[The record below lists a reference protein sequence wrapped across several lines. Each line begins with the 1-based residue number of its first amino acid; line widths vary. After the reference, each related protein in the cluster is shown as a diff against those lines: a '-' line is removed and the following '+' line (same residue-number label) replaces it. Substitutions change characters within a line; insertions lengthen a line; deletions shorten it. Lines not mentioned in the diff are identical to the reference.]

1 MSELLQAQTTPTVA
15 ASLAAP
21 AMKEFSEASHLDE
34 VLGRLEATKDPR
46 LKKVMS
52 ALTRH
57 LFAFIEEIQPN
68 EKEWMQGIQ
77 FLTETGKMCDDVR
90 QEFILLSDVLG
101 VSMLVD
107 GINHRREANSTES
120 SVVGPFYRAGA
131 PHYPMGSSIANDTPG
146 EPVHVSGRV
155 KTTEGKPIAGAL
167 LDAWHTAPNGLYEV
181 QDPDQPEYNLRGVFT
196 TDLDGAYDFRTVK
209 PVSYSIPDDGPVGK
223 LLRAVGRHP
232 WRPAHIH
239 FIVSAPGYQ
248 PVVTQI
254 FTDDDKYLTSD
265 AVFGVKS
272 SLAVPYNKVGPAWTC
287 EYDFTLK
294 PAKS

>member
-1 MSELLQAQTTPTVA
+1 
-15 ASLAAP
+15 
-21 AMKEFSEASHLDE
+21 MKQ
-34 VLGRLEATKDPR
+34 
-46 LKKVMS
+46 VMS

-57 LFAFIEEIQPN
+57 LFAFLEEIKPT
-68 EKEWMQGIQ
+68 EEEWMQCIQ

-120 SVVGPFYRAGA
+120 SVLGPFYRAGA
-131 PHYPMGSSIANDTPG
+131 PHYPMGATIANDTPG

-155 KTTEGKPIAGAL
+155 TTTDGKPIAGAL
-167 LDAWHTAPNGLYEV
+167 LDAWQTAPNGLYEV
-181 QDPDQPEYNLRGVFT
+181 QDPDQPEYNLRGIFT
-196 TDLDGAYDFRTVK
+196 TGSDGAYNFKTVK
-209 PVSYSIPDDGPVGK
+209 PVSYPIPDDGPVGK
-223 LLRAVGRHP
+223 LLRAMGRHP